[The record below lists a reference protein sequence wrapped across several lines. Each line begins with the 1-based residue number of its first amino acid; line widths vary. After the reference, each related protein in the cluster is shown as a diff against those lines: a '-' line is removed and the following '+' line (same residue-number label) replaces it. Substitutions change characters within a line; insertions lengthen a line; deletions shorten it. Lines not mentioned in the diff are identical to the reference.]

1 MAPAGAF
8 DEGDGKMAEYILLR
22 ELGNGAT
29 SHVYLAAD
37 WRDGKKYA
45 VKCFGNCQDFEM
57 ARKEMSVAGKL
68 RHPGIPV
75 FREAEEKTNGG
86 RIIMEYVPGMTW
98 KEHLRKRG
106 VLSEAQ
112 AVAWGMELCDI
123 LSYMHR
129 QDPSVIYRDLKPA
142 NLMITPAG
150 HVKLI
155 DFGALVIGTD
165 GAGIAAEPIGTK
177 GFAAPEQFVRN
188 GRVDTRTDVY
198 GFGATMLQ
206 MMTGR
211 HPAQGHGK
219 QLGGRRGRGRLS
231 EKMRAILGKCL
242 QLEPDRRYRFCEEI
256 KRDLESP
263 GSPGDFAGTFR
274 ITRSHMWCSRDLP
287 VC

>member
-37 WRDGKKYA
+37 RRDGKKYA

-256 KRDLESP
+256 KRDLEIP